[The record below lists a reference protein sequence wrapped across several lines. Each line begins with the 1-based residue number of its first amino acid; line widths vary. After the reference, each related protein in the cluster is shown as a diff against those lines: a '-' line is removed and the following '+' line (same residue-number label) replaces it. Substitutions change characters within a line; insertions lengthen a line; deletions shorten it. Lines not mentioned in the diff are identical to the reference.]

1 VTGAAK
7 VSRTGRLTVAG
18 HVSRA
23 ARGKV
28 VITYRARIHG
38 AWTTKSVKAQ
48 IRAGRYHAV
57 MRLPSGWKH
66 ARGVKVTARYR
77 GSRTVMAQTKQLKVT
92 SSTTG

>member
-18 HVSRA
+18 HLNRA

-28 VITYRARIHG
+28 AITYRGRIHG
-38 AWTTKSVKAQ
+38 GWTTKSVRAQ
-48 IRAGRYHAV
+48 IRSGRYHAV

-66 ARGVKVTARYR
+66 ARGVKITARYP
-77 GSRTVMAQTKQLKVT
+77 GSRTVAAQTKRLKVR
-92 SSTTG
+92 SATG